1 MATIRL
7 AIIQFLCTISA
18 LVITSWASPVSME
31 YALMNGSRSVRSTS
45 EAEANGKLASL
56 LTGVFVVTKVL
67 VSVYYHIHWPA

>member
-1 MATIRL
+1 MTALR
-7 AIIQFLCTISA
+7 AIIPFICMISA
-18 LVITSWASPVSME
+18 LVITSLASPVPMKD
-31 YALMNGSRSVRSTS
+31 AKSTS